1 MEKRT
6 ENHDGDD
13 VVRVMLLVMMLTTMP
28 TMEMIP
34 VTVGSDVYEL

>member
-13 VVRVMLLVMMLTTMP
+13 VVRVMLVMMLTTMP

-34 VTVGSDVYEL
+34 ETVSSDVYEL